1 MTLFMLLIF
10 LLSMWTLAILISQT
24 LRVDMQR
31 LLGDQQFAT
40 VSYVAEDVN
49 REISERL
56 QVLEFSASQINSTM
70 LNNPA
75 AMQNFS
81 DQRILGRFHFND
93 GIFVLNQSGMVVAD
107 TRLTHSRIGENYL
120 DRDYVQAVLRQGK
133 TSIGQAVI
141 DKKSAVPML
150 SMAAP
155 IHDQNHKVIG
165 VLVGVTLL
173 EHSSFF
179 SLLSNNWQNRK
190 GYFLLVDPKNR
201 MILTSSDRS
210 RIMQPLPAPDKKP
223 HIENFMGGKEGTEI
237 HINTAGKEVLASAKW
252 MPAAGWFVASV
263 LPTTEAFYPIQVMQ
277 QRIFLSVIILTL
289 LVCMLTWWMIKRQL
303 TPMLEAT
310 EKLVALADSDEQTRE
325 LPVTRQD
332 EIGALINAFNVILKN
347 LGDRKKSLINSKL
360 LKQDILDSIPA
371 QIVVLDQQANIIA
384 VNEPWQR
391 SALENSLEPGK
402 PAANTGLG
410 DNYLA
415 ALQNVDQYFTGN
427 NNQDAYSGIRDVLGG
442 KLTQFSI
449 EYPRHSSEQRRWFNM
464 DVRALSGTVQKGVV
478 ITHVDIT
485 ERKFL
490 EEKQEELYGQVF
502 NSAQEIR
509 DLYQK
514 APCGYH
520 SLDRD
525 GKIQRINHTE
535 LKWLGYKEEE
545 VVGKKNFAD
554 ILTPRSIP
562 VFRSSFA
569 KFMQQGEIHNVELEL
584 VRKDGS
590 CLPVNFSA
598 SAIYDETGE
607 FLLSRSTL
615 YDMTEHKK
623 MNQER
628 AGYIELLKD
637 ASHHIVSA
645 QENERRRLAGE
656 LHDRTSPN
664 LAAIQI
670 NLNLIEGEL
679 TMKEFENLRDQL
691 EDTRALLEDTTLSI
705 REICT
710 DMRPPLLDYAGLP
723 AAIEA
728 YAARF
733 TQRTQIA
740 VHFECATPDKRLEA
754 NLESMLFRVLQ
765 EALTNTSKHA
775 KASSIYI
782 KFDNNDGNLLFTIQ
796 DDGIGY
802 DHKELL
808 QRSSIGLGL
817 INMREMAHVAGCY
830 LDIKSAPGKG
840 TKIVVE
846 IPHSG

>member
-1 MTLFMLLIF
+1 
-10 LLSMWTLAILISQT
+10 
-24 LRVDMQR
+24 MQR

-40 VSYVAEDVN
+40 VTYVAEDIN

-56 QVLEFSASQINSTM
+56 QVLEFTASQINTAM

-75 AMQNFS
+75 ALQHFS

-93 GIFVLNQSGMVVAD
+93 GILVLNQQGIVVSD
-107 TRLTHSRIGENYL
+107 TLLSSSRIGENYL
-120 DRDYVQAVLRQGK
+120 NRDYVQGVLRQGK

-141 DKKSAVPML
+141 DKKSALPVL
-150 SMAAP
+150 GMAAP
-155 IHDQNHKVIG
+155 IRDNNNQIIG
-165 VLVGVTLL
+165 ALVGVTLL
-173 EHSSFF
+173 EQSNFF
-179 SLLSNNWQNRK
+179 SLLTNNWKNRK

-201 MILTSSDRS
+201 IILSSSDRS
-210 RIMQPLPAPDKKP
+210 RIMQPLPEPDKKP

-252 MPAAGWFVASV
+252 IPAAGWFVASV

-277 QRIFLSVIILTL
+277 QRIFFSVIILTL

-303 TPMLEAT
+303 TPMLDAT
-310 EKLVALADSDEQTRE
+310 EKLVALAESDEQTRE

-332 EIGALINAFNVILKN
+332 EIGVLINAFNRLLRN
-347 LGDRKKSLINSKL
+347 LVDGRKSLINSKL
-360 LKQDILDSIPA
+360 LKQDVLDSIPA

-384 VNEPWQR
+384 VNELWR
-391 SALENSLEPGK
+391 RTALENSLEPEK
-402 PAANTGLG
+402 PAANIGLG

-415 ALQNVDQYFTGN
+415 ARQNPGQYFAGN
-427 NNQDAYSGIRDVLGG
+427 NDRNVSSGIRDVLDG
-442 KLTQFSI
+442 KLTHFSI
-449 EYPRHSSEQRRWFNM
+449 EYPLHSPSQRRWFNM

-520 SLDRD
+520 SLDKHGIIR
-525 GKIQRINHTE
+525 RINHTE

-545 VVGKKNFAD
+545 VLGKKNLTD

-562 VFRSSFA
+562 VFQSTFA
-569 KFMQQGEIHNVELEL
+569 KFMLQGEIHNVELEL

-590 CLPVNFSA
+590 CLPVNLSA
-598 SAIYDETGE
+598 TAIYDEDGE

-623 MNQER
+623 MDQER
-628 AGYIELLKD
+628 AGYIELLKE

-679 TMKEFENLRDQL
+679 SMKEFNELHDQL

-705 REICT
+705 REICS

-728 YAARF
+728 YASRF
-733 TQRTQIA
+733 SQRTQIA
-740 VHFECATPDKRLEA
+740 VNFECAKPDQRLEA
-754 NLESMLFRVLQ
+754 NLESMLFRVFQ

-775 KASSIYI
+775 KASAVHIELGS
-782 KFDNNDGNLLFTIQ
+782 NGGNLLFTIK
-796 DDGIGY
+796 DDGIGF

-830 LDIKSAPGKG
+830 LNIKSAPGKG
-840 TKIVVE
+840 TKIVIE
-846 IPHSG
+846 IPQSG